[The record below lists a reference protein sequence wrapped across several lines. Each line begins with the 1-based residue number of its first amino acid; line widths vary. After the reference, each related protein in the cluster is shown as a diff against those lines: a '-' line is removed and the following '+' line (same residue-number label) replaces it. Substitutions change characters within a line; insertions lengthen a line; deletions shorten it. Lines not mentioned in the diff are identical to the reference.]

1 MPEKSKLSI
10 KEEQILSLV
19 SQGANNRQ
27 IAVDLRTS
35 EAVLRDDLHH
45 LYEKL
50 NISSRVELLLYAY
63 SSLQASK
70 ADAAA

>member
-1 MPEKSKLSI
+1 MPEESVLSV
-10 KEEQILSLV
+10 KEAQILSLI

-27 IAVDLRTS
+27 IASNLRTS
-35 EAVLRDDLHH
+35 EALLSDDLMH
-45 LYEKL
+45 LCDKL

-63 SSLQASK
+63 SSLQTSK